1 MKMKEK
7 EKRIKELDEMLHN
20 FCDDYLTDEFEEYTM
35 RLSKVVGRKRKID
48 ITRGKKEIWAA
59 SIIYVIARLNFL
71 FDKENKNYIT
81 PDIICNYFNVKKSTI
96 GNKAT
101 QIMKFCNIHLGS
113 VGFCSQEISDSL
125 TLIRTPEGMLIPKKW
140 FDNRKIEYLIADEK
154 EAKEI
159 EEVLEERRK
168 KEQQRA
174 LERKE
179 RQAEINRK
187 IAEEKKKKEEK
198 HQLTIFDEF

>member
-1 MKMKEK
+1 
-7 EKRIKELDEMLHN
+7 
-20 FCDDYLTDEFEEYTM
+20 
-35 RLSKVVGRKRKID
+35 
-48 ITRGKKEIWAA
+48 
-59 SIIYVIARLNFL
+59 
-71 FDKENKNYIT
+71 
-81 PDIICNYFNVKKSTI
+81 CNYFNVKKSTI

-198 HQLTIFDEF
+198 HQLTIFDKF

>member
-1 MKMKEK
+1 MKEK
-7 EKRIKELDEMLHN
+7 EKRIKELDEMIHN
-20 FCDDYLTDEFEEYTM
+20 FCEDYLEEYTM
-35 RLSKVVGRKRKID
+35 RLSKVIGRKRKID
-48 ITRGKKEIWAA
+48 IIRGKKEIWAA

-71 FDKENKNYIT
+71 FDKENKNHIT
-81 PDIICNYFNVKKSTI
+81 PAVICNYFNVKKSTI

-101 QIMKFCNIHLGS
+101 QIMKFCNLHLGS
-113 VGFCSQEISDSL
+113 VGFCSKEISDSL
-125 TLIRTPEGMLIPKKW
+125 TFIQTPEGIIIPQKW
-140 FDNRKIEYLIADEK
+140 FDNRKIEIMIADEK

-168 KEQQRA
+168 KEQQRS

>member
-1 MKMKEK
+1 MKEK

-198 HQLTIFDEF
+198 HQLTIFDKF

>member
-1 MKMKEK
+1 MKEK

-20 FCDDYLTDEFEEYTM
+20 FCEDYLTDEFEEYTM
-35 RLSKVVGRKRKID
+35 RLSKVIGRKRKID

-71 FDKENKNYIT
+71 FDKENKNHIT
-81 PDIICNYFNVKKSTI
+81 PTVICNYFNVKKSTI

-198 HQLTIFDEF
+198 HQLTIFDKF

>member
-1 MKMKEK
+1 MKEK

-20 FCDDYLTDEFEEYTM
+20 FFVDYLTDEFEEYTM
-35 RLSKVVGRKRKID
+35 RLSKAFGRKQKID

-71 FDKENKNYIT
+71 FDKENKNHIT
-81 PDIICNYFNVKKSTI
+81 PEIICNYFNVNKSTI

-101 QIMKFCNIHLGS
+101 QIMKFCNLHLGS
-113 VGFCSQEISDSL
+113 VGFCSKEISDSL
-125 TLIRTPEGMLIPKKW
+125 TLIQTPEGMLIPKKW
-140 FDNRKIEYLIADEK
+140 FDNRKIVYMIADEK
-154 EAKEI
+154 ETKEI
-159 EEVLEERRK
+159 KEVLEERRK